1 MQAVASQYSEQLKA
15 LKVLIVDDETTMRKV
30 TQSLL
35 RAVGVADI
43 HEASDG
49 RSGLDAICRLAPD
62 VVILDWSMPKLNGPE
77 FVRRVRAPESFPY
90 PAVPIIMLT
99 AHGDRSHV
107 VEAVRLGVNEF
118 LIKPVSSTALLTR
131 LVSIFAKPWAM
142 VKKGD
147 YYGPE
152 PRKMSNYKLESNPA
166 LSQIVHVN

>member
-1 MQAVASQYSEQLKA
+1 MQAVVSQYSGRLKV

-35 RAVGVADI
+35 QAIGVTDI

-49 RSGLDAICRLAPD
+49 HNA
-62 VVILDWSMPKLNGPE
+62 
-77 FVRRVRAPESFPY
+77 
-90 PAVPIIMLT
+90 
-99 AHGDRSHV
+99 
-107 VEAVRLGVNEF
+107 RLGVNEF

-131 LVSIFAKPWAM
+131 LVPIFAKPRAM

-152 PRKMSNYKLESNPA
+152 PRKMSSYKPESDPA
-166 LSQIVHVN
+166 LGQIVLVN